1 MAERFGS
8 SVASEHM
15 LLEASRQHRSGEGG
29 EQIKIQL
36 LADMKKK
43 KSLNK
48 PQITKKKNPVR
59 RKESNK
65 SVEDGCLEL
74 FSLMHA
80 RFLLSALPPPPP
92 AAFPLPNAV
101 C

>member
-43 KSLNK
+43 
-48 PQITKKKNPVR
+48 NP
-59 RKESNK
+59 
-65 SVEDGCLEL
+65 
-74 FSLMHA
+74 
-80 RFLLSALPPPPP
+80 
-92 AAFPLPNAV
+92 
-101 C
+101 